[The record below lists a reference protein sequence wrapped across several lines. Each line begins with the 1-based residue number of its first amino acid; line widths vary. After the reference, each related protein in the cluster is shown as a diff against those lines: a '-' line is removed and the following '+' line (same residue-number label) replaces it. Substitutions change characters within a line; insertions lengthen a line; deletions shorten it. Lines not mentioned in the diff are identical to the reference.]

1 MRSALRIYLPIGGG
15 LLLGLLIGGV
25 LFDTSPAIGGWIFG
39 AGSGLMGGA
48 FIAALL
54 TNEPIVGGSS
64 RGVRHAQVLEG
75 QVFEGQV
82 PDGQALDGQLPVVQ
96 FPGSQLGRVS
106 GSQRGRD
113 ANPEDDRPD

>member
-54 TNEPIVGGSS
+54 TNQPIVGGSS
-64 RGVRHAQVLEG
+64 GGVRHARV
-75 QVFEGQV
+75 V
-82 PDGQALDGQLPVVQ
+82 DGQLPGVQ
-96 FPGSQLGRVS
+96 FPGSQLGRAA
-106 GSQRGRD
+106 GSQRGR
-113 ANPEDDRPD
+113 AAHPEDDRPD